1 MLPILAFQQS
11 PSLEAAYLAHAAPTR
26 ARVAARFALFRL
38 VLLVFTAARALLAV
52 GGCGREAPLLLGAA
66 SNVLPLW
73 AAAVHPR
80 SRYAWLAR
88 CGAMAT
94 EVLQATIGV
103 INHRHMAPSH
113 AGAQPAAALIYLP
126 YGTTFLWML
135 CYSAFSTLPFDLLLM
150 QQALVVSGAG
160 AAARGEVVGR
170 WPASTGSIA
179 ELSAALG
186 DASAA
191 GAARGADGAQLDAW
205 ANLCISYQLPVVLSG
220 FTLSSWMAYRAER
233 RSRLAWLTHMRQSG
247 GRSDSSDSGTAAPQA
262 ETAAEAAL
270 RQAAEIELVEPLPN
284 DVDFFIQLAL
294 PCMVCIGVVAH
305 AIM

>member
-1 MLPILAFQQS
+1 MVLLAGS
-11 PSLEAAYLAHAAPTR
+11 GSMCRESAGLRTGYAALHTLLRCALQAAHARLPLPSSWPA
-26 ARVAARFALFRL
+26 AVAALALESP
-38 VLLVFTAARALLAV
+38 T
-52 GGCGREAPLLLGAA
+52 C
-66 SNVLPLW
+66 
-73 AAAVHPR
+73 
-80 SRYAWLAR
+80 
-88 CGAMAT
+88 
-94 EVLQATIGV
+94 
-103 INHRHMAPSH
+103 
-113 AGAQPAAALIYLP
+113 
-126 YGTTFLWML
+126 
-135 CYSAFSTLPFDLLLM
+135 
-150 QQALVVSGAG
+150 
-160 AAARGEVVGR
+160 
-170 WPASTGSIA
+170 STGSIA

-233 RSRLAWLTHMRQSG
+233 RFRLAWLTHMRQSG